1 MTARGK
7 LYMGFLKNKDGSE
20 KKDITLKQMESF
32 SVREGK
38 DPIFLLDYHFENG
51 TTYTITFFENSL
63 HISGD
68 IEGEEETTST
78 LILYDDG
85 EVYSSKFEQ
94 VINEVNKEF
103 QTILNEFEELE
114 NENEEKNI
122 PEEPPSNPT

>member
-7 LYMGFLKNKDGSE
+7 LYMGFLKNKDGTDKE
-20 KKDITLKQMESF
+20 EITLKQMESF

-38 DPIFLLDYHFENG
+38 DPIFMLDYNFENG

-68 IEGEEETTST
+68 IVGEEETTST

-103 QTILNEFEELE
+103 QTILNELEELE
-114 NENEEKNI
+114 NENEEKNN
-122 PEEPPSNPT
+122 PEEPPSNST